1 MTRSRLKELFIDC
14 SMSVIFGVFLVIY
27 TSFKEVDWTWF
38 FIVFLFNIL
47 LELYKYSYRE
57 ILKERQDEQD

>member
-1 MTRSRLKELFIDC
+1 MTRSKLKELFMDC
-14 SMSVIFGVFLVIY
+14 SMSIIFGVFLVIY
-27 TSFKEVDWTWF
+27 TPFKEVDWTWF

-57 ILKERQDEQD
+57 ILNERQDEQD

>member
-1 MTRSRLKELFIDC
+1 MTRSRSKELFIDC